1 MQSMKRALVLS
12 VAALAAFVFA
22 QDKVK
27 IEPKYKADTTTS
39 YKITMKMNVGGA
51 DAQLTGD
58 MVVAVKKVTD
68 AEINVDY
75 DWQNGK
81 ATVNGEEMQVPF
93 GPTKVVFDAKGSLV
107 SVTDGIEGTDAV
119 RTFLVAY
126 VHLPTEEVAKDG
138 SWKSTLPANTKLD
151 IKARTI
157 EGTYLGGEEVGGKKT
172 HKFKV
177 KMTEEGGLSSVLTAW
192 VDGDGQTVKLEGE
205 FSELPIPVA
214 GQNAS
219 GTVKLELAKS

>member
-1 MQSMKRALVLS
+1 MQFMKRALVLS

-27 IEPKYKADTTTS
+27 IEPKFKADTTTS
-39 YKITMKMNVGGA
+39 YKITMKMSVGGA

-58 MVVAVKKVTD
+58 MVVAVKKVGD
-68 AEINVDY
+68 KEINVDY

-81 ATVNGEEMQVPF
+81 GTVNGEEMQIPF
-93 GPTKVVFDAKGSLV
+93 GPTRVVFDPKGDIISV
-107 SVTDGIEGTDAV
+107 SDGIEGTDPV
-119 RTFLVAY
+119 RTFLVGY
-126 VHLPTEEVAKDG
+126 VHLPTEEVTKDG
-138 SWKSTLPANTKLD
+138 SWKATLPANTKLD

-157 EGTYLGGEEVGGKKT
+157 EGTYLGGEEVSGKKT
-172 HKFKV
+172 HKFKI
-177 KMTEEGGLSSVLTAW
+177 KMTEEGGVSSVMTAW

-219 GTVKLELAKS
+219 GTIKLELGKS

>member
-1 MQSMKRALVLS
+1 MQNMKRALAVS

-27 IEPKYKADTTTS
+27 IEPKFKADTSTS
-39 YKITMKMNVGGA
+39 YKITMKMSVGGA

-58 MVVAVKKVTD
+58 MVVAVKKVGEK
-68 AEINVDY
+68 EINVEY

-81 ATVNGEEMQVPF
+81 GTVNGEEIPIPF
-93 GPTKVVFDAKGSLV
+93 GPTRVVFDPKGDLL
-107 SVTDGIEGTDAV
+107 SVTDGIEGTDPV
-119 RTFLVAY
+119 RTFLVGH

-138 SWKSTLPANTKLD
+138 SWKANLPANTKLD

-157 EGTYLGGEEVGGKKT
+157 EGTYLGSEEVSGTKT
-172 HKFKV
+172 HKFKI
-177 KMTEEGGLSSVLTAW
+177 KMTEEGGLNSLVIAW

-219 GTVKLELAKS
+219 GTIKLELSKA